1 MSVDIRTA
9 EVPDSILAG
18 WQQTVDLASEIA
30 SIPAVLI
37 IRDQGEQL
45 EVFVASDNLSNPF
58 SKGSRDVQGRLC
70 QTFIRHEDPL
80 HVADIAQ
87 HPEWQACLAE
97 MQGMVSYYGLPLYWP
112 GGALFGTICVFD
124 NRENH
129 YADNIRALLSRFQ
142 KTIEADLESMARQA
156 RLEAANEVL
165 TQLYEKQQQE
175 LTGLREQLSNEVDNR
190 ASMAQTLE
198 YVQRYDALTG
208 LPNRAALLSH
218 MEHILSV
225 NAEQQFAVLY
235 IGLQNFK
242 TINDS
247 YGYLVGDQIL
257 QRVSDRLRHDL
268 SGNYYVARVTG
279 NEFVVLLVTS
289 RIEELS
295 VRLANRLSH
304 SLNQPLVIDQ
314 QNITVPIKM
323 GLAMSPTDGP
333 DASTLLKKAG
343 AAMNLGKVSGSAYTF
358 FTDSMQLALDERC
371 RLESHLVD
379 ALKNN
384 EFSLHFQ
391 PLIATDTRRLIGA
404 EALLRWFNPVLGHV
418 RPDQFI
424 SLAERNG
431 QIADIGNF
439 VLRTAI
445 EQISSWYRLYN
456 YPMRMAVNISPVQ
469 FRDTG
474 LVRYVADLLTEFEL
488 PPNMLELEITEGVL
502 MQDEYQATRVINA
515 LKRIGVG
522 VSLDDFGTGY
532 ASLSYLQKYAFDTL
546 KIDRGFIAHLDN
558 SEQDRELARAIIAM
572 ARKLKLNV
580 IAEGIETQEQN
591 DFILEEG
598 CGCGQGYLY
607 GRPVPALEFAAAHL
621 EGQAVARNDHQMA
634 IA

>member
-1 MSVDIRTA
+1 
-9 EVPDSILAG
+9 
-18 WQQTVDLASEIA
+18 
-30 SIPAVLI
+30 
-37 IRDQGEQL
+37 
-45 EVFVASDNLSNPF
+45 
-58 SKGSRDVQGRLC
+58 
-70 QTFIRHEDPL
+70 
-80 HVADIAQ
+80 
-87 HPEWQACLAE
+87 
-97 MQGMVSYYGLPLYWP
+97 
-112 GGALFGTICVFD
+112 
-124 NRENH
+124 
-129 YADNIRALLSRFQ
+129 
-142 KTIEADLESMARQA
+142 
-156 RLEAANEVL
+156 
-165 TQLYEKQQQE
+165 
-175 LTGLREQLSNEVDNR
+175 
-190 ASMAQTLE
+190 
-198 YVQRYDALTG
+198 
-208 LPNRAALLSH
+208 
-218 MEHILSV
+218 
-225 NAEQQFAVLY
+225 
-235 IGLQNFK
+235 
-242 TINDS
+242 
-247 YGYLVGDQIL
+247 
-257 QRVSDRLRHDL
+257 
-268 SGNYYVARVTG
+268 
-279 NEFVVLLVTS
+279 
-289 RIEELS
+289 
-295 VRLANRLSH
+295 
-304 SLNQPLVIDQ
+304 
-314 QNITVPIKM
+314 
-323 GLAMSPTDGP
+323 
-333 DASTLLKKAG
+333 
-343 AAMNLGKVSGSAYTF
+343 
-358 FTDSMQLALDERC
+358 MQLVLDERC

-379 ALKNN
+379 ALKNS

-391 PLIATDTRRLIGA
+391 PLIATDSRRLIGA

-431 QIADIGNF
+431 QIVDIGHF

-572 ARKLKLNV
+572 ARKLNLNV

-598 CGCGQGYLY
+598 CDCGQGYLY

-621 EGQAVARNDHQMA
+621 EGVSSVMNNAQMA